1 MDLAVARLSGDH
13 VGEELDEGRAG
24 MPRHRLPDN
33 FAGAGVERREQREG
47 AVPVV
52 LESVTLGAT
61 RRQRQNGIE
70 SVERLNR
77 RLFID
82 REDGGMARRVQI
94 QPQDVRRL
102 SLKIRII
109 REHVALE
116 SMRLEASPSPD
127 AGHQHMTDAEDAGQF
142 ARAPVRAA
150 VGRPLPSLLENAGF
164 HRRRPDRGRLAAILG
179 AEAVQPIRLE
189 APFPAAD
196 VIRVARESRA
206 DRAIRFARREHQ
218 DDARPAGV
226 LSANLATTNTAFQ
239 LLAFIGSQRQ
249 RHMARQSTGP
259 NSVGTSH

>member
-1 MDLAVARLSGDH
+1 
-13 VGEELDEGRAG
+13 

-33 FAGAGVERREQREG
+33 FAGSGVERREQREG

-61 RRQRQNGIE
+61 RRQRQNGVE

-94 QPQDVRRL
+94 QPKDVRRL
-102 SLKIRII
+102 PLKVRII

-116 SMRLEASPSPD
+116 SMRLQAGPSPD
-127 AGHQHMTDAEDAGQF
+127 AGHQHMTDAEGAGQF
-142 ARAPVRAA
+142 ARTPVRAA
-150 VGRPLPSLLENAGF
+150 VGRPLPSLFENASF
-164 HRRRPDRGRLAAILG
+164 HRRRPDRGRLATVLG
-179 AEAVQPIRLE
+179 AEALEPIRLE

-196 VIRVARESRA
+196 VIRVAREGRA
-206 DRAIRFARREHQ
+206 DRAIRFACREQQ

-226 LSANLATTNTAFQ
+226 LCANLATTNTAFQ
-239 LLAFIGSQRQ
+239 FLAFIGSQHQ
-249 RHMARQSTGP
+249 RHMARQSTST